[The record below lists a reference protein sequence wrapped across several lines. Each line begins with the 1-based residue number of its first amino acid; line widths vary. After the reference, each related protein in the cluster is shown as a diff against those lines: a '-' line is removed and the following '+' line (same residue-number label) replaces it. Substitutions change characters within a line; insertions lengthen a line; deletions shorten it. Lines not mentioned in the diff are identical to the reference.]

1 MLTRSHRF
9 LGQLKGKNYD
19 KKIRFLHPAGSDD
32 FLRGFSVSL
41 VLRATRG
48 RAVHFRLGAFDF
60 KFWYLLQ
67 VNGFRSKDLMS
78 TTTLLAIAV
87 VVFSLMVTGLF
98 TTMREFQ
105 KAEDPSTRKGAS
117 NTSR

>member
-1 MLTRSHRF
+1 
-9 LGQLKGKNYD
+9 
-19 KKIRFLHPAGSDD
+19 
-32 FLRGFSVSL
+32 
-41 VLRATRG
+41 
-48 RAVHFRLGAFDF
+48 
-60 KFWYLLQ
+60 
-67 VNGFRSKDLMS
+67 MS

-105 KAEDPSTRKGAS
+105 KAEDPSARKGAS

>member
-1 MLTRSHRF
+1 
-9 LGQLKGKNYD
+9 
-19 KKIRFLHPAGSDD
+19 
-32 FLRGFSVSL
+32 
-41 VLRATRG
+41 
-48 RAVHFRLGAFDF
+48 
-60 KFWYLLQ
+60 
-67 VNGFRSKDLMS
+67 MS

-105 KAEDPSTRKGAS
+105 KAEDPATRKGAS